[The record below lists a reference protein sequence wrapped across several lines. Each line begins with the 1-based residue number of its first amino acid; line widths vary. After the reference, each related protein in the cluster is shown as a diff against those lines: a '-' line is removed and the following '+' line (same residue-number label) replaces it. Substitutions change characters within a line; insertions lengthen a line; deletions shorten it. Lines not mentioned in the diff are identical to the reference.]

1 MWIYLSL
8 LAFVLL
14 VLVLVPV
21 LRVLLGTLDSLPR
34 SNDDWFYY

>member
-21 LRVLLGTLDSLPR
+21 LRALLGTLDSLPR
-34 SNDDWFYY
+34 STDDWFYY

>member
-8 LAFVLL
+8 LAFVL
-14 VLVLVPV
+14 LVLVPV